1 MDNKET
7 LLDDALELFSAR
19 GYDAVGIQ
27 EIVDKAGVTKPTLY
41 HYFGSKYGLLEGV
54 LSRDFSDL
62 LAQLEEACDYHHDI
76 VNTLTVIART
86 YFHFALAHP
95 KFYRMQLNLHFAAPD
110 SEPNQAVQAYNLKQ
124 HDLLTEVFR
133 HAAEDHG
140 NMRGRQ
146 SIYAATFLGM
156 VNTYVG
162 MALNGYINLG
172 EDVIYRAVHQYM
184 HGIFS

>member
-27 EIVDKAGVTKPTLY
+27 EIVEKAGVTKPTLY
-41 HYFGSKYGLLEGV
+41 HYFGSKFGLLEGV
-54 LSRDFSDL
+54 LERDFSGL
-62 LAQLEEACDYHHDI
+62 LNILQEASDYHHDI
-76 VNTLTVIART
+76 VLSLTVVARS
-86 YFHFALAHP
+86 YFHFAQAHP
-95 KFYRMQLNLHFAAPD
+95 QFYRMQLSMQFSAPD
-110 SEPNQAVQAYNLKQ
+110 SDPNLAIRKYNEKQ
-124 HDLLTEVFR
+124 HELLDTLFR
-133 HAAEDHG
+133 LASEDHG

-146 SIYAATFLGM
+146 SIYAGTFLGM
-156 VNTYVG
+156 INTFIG
-162 MALNGYINLG
+162 LFLNGYINLG